1 MYSPAYTP
9 PSVPKACP
17 WKLRGVVRGVLCFLI
32 ASLIAC
38 VPFSA
43 VSLFSIDTPTLLQ
56 KPDWDGTNGNTA
68 YADTIDQYNSF
79 LDEMAEQAGLTPAQ
93 YIATVTGVS
102 NIVSG
107 VNFVRDG
114 GVMGAVNDAAATTAN
129 NLNALIDA
137 ADYPA
142 WSSLD
147 ASTQQ
152 SYGSQ
157 DAYNAA
163 KFNSLME
170 AFGLDTARSRYYAS
184 GGGNFEWQNDEIEKL
199 EQLGRIGSNWAN
211 GAANTFSSLRGTVTN
226 NNYFVPWTGAAQH
239 TTYDGSSWG
248 NWPSGVPGT
257 MNVARI
263 NLGWVYNS
271 SNNFGIYQATT
282 RDVYMVAW
290 NSMSD
295 STNGSMYL
303 WCFDW
308 QDNGLFQKAASLA
321 IGTNPPDISGA
332 SFYNVTD
339 YDTITWTQS
348 DKKDKS
354 YYFSSYAYGIPANMF
369 PTVANSGNVT
379 GNNVTDREN
388 QMKRAIYYFMAFGT
402 GGDWENDAP
411 KVDDYPEQQPS
422 GDTNIYFPVGGIAVN
437 TGWPSYTTSPSTPRP
452 ENDWNPNNETQT
464 PEWENDTAINLDEL
478 QGIEFDK
485 LFPFSL
491 LYDVKALYE
500 KVESQFVDDGETYN
514 YIDIPMDYGADS
526 ETMELDLTW
535 LHDLA
540 LIVRPFF
547 QILLGASL
555 LFFTIWLWRNILTG

>member
-1 MYSPAYTP
+1 MYD
-9 PSVPKACP
+9 
-17 WKLRGVVRGVLCFLI
+17 R
-32 ASLIAC
+32 
-38 VPFSA
+38 
-43 VSLFSIDTPTLLQ
+43 
-56 KPDWDGTNGNTA
+56 DGTNGNTA
-68 YADTIDQYNSF
+68 YADTVDPYNSF
-79 LDEMAEQAGLTPAQ
+79 IDEMAEQAGLTPAQ

-107 VNFVRDG
+107 VNFIRDG
-114 GVMGAVNDAAATTAN
+114 GVMGAVSDYAATKAN
-129 NLNALIDA
+129 QLSSIIDA

-157 DAYNAA
+157 EAYNAA

-170 AFGLDTARSRYYAS
+170 AFGLDTARSRYYTS

-211 GAANTFSSLRGTVTN
+211 GVANTFSSLKGTVTN
-226 NNYFVPWTGAAQH
+226 NNYFVPWTGAVQN
-239 TTYDGSSWG
+239 TTFDGSTETPD
-248 NWPSGVPGT
+248 WPSGVPAT

-263 NLGWVYNS
+263 NLGVVQANRS
-271 SNNFGIYQATT
+271 GFGIYAKTT
-282 RDVYMVAW
+282 RDVYMCTW

-295 STNGSMYL
+295 STNGSMYI
-303 WCFDW
+303 WVFDW
-308 QDNGLFQKAASLA
+308 LDNGSFQWANGIYNPSS
-321 IGTNPPDISGA
+321 PPDYA
-332 SFYNVTD
+332 ALNYYTVTD
-339 YDTITWTQS
+339 YFTLGVTGGSHYGEQV
-348 DKKDKS
+348 
-354 YYFSSYAYGIPANMF
+354 YRASYAYGQPARYF
-369 PTVANSGNVT
+369 PTVASSGDVT
-379 GNNVTDREN
+379 GASSQDRESA
-388 QMKRAIYYFMAFGT
+388 MKRAINRFLAY
-402 GGDWENDAP
+402 GDNATWENDAP
-411 KVDDYPEQQPS
+411 KVDEYPENEPN
-422 GDTNIYFPVGGIAVN
+422 GNTNIYFPIGGIAVN
-437 TGWPSYTTSPSTPRP
+437 TGWPAYTTTPTAPRP

-464 PEWENDTAINLDEL
+464 PEWENDTAVNLDEL

-514 YIDIPMDYGADS
+514 YIEIPVDYGVDS